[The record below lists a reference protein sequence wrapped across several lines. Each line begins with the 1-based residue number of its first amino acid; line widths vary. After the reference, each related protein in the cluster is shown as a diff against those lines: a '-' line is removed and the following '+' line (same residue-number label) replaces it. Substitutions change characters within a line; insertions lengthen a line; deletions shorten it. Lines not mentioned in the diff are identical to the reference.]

1 MSEIFDTIICSNQI
15 RITIVPMF
23 FSSLSD
29 CVREKEKFL
38 MHLFVENALFIGGL
52 FIRVVMNGGNGGSRC
67 C

>member
-15 RITIVPMF
+15 RITIVPIL

-52 FIRVVMNGGNGGSRC
+52 FIIGW
-67 C
+67 